1 MSSQEVI
8 EIAGLHLRS
17 KGTWTTEVEL
27 RNRCVTVFTGESVEK
42 VSQILVD
49 EALARAA
56 RNNNLTVEKLKSLR
70 PGRMRRS
77 KHDDISVIVVDLTKL
92 LNLHYWG

>member
-1 MSSQEVI
+1 M
-8 EIAGLHLRS
+8 
-17 KGTWTTEVEL
+17 
-27 RNRCVTVFTGESVEK
+27 EK
-42 VSQILVD
+42 VSRILVN
-49 EALARAA
+49 EALSRAA
-56 RNNNLTVEKLKSLR
+56 RNHNLTLEKLKSLR